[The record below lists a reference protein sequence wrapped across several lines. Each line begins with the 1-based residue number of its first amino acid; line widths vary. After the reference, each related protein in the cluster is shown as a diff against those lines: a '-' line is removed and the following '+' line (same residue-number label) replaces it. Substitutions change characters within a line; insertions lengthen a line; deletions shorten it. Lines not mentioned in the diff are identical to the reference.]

1 MTRVRLLRLLAATT
15 ATAILVGCLPANPG
29 GKAREDRDLPL
40 RVAITADIR
49 GTNPGV
55 TRDGN
60 TDTVLHHVVESLVA
74 YRDDL
79 TVAPL
84 LAQTV
89 TASSDNRVFRF
100 KLRQGLRFH
109 NGAPVT
115 SREVK
120 WSWERMLDRK
130 TGFRCRSWYDGSD
143 EAGFGAK
150 IVAIETPDP
159 LTVVFYLDRPNNAF
173 LDEMAS
179 LQCITAILHPASVG
193 PDGSWRRPIGT
204 GPYRISKWERGEYIE
219 LERFEHYRPRADD
232 RSGYAGRRVA
242 LAERIRFLI
251 IPEASAAE
259 SALKAGDIDIL
270 PRVPTYLATH
280 TKGLAGAVAQGSP
293 QLYLNVL
300 LIQTRDPLLSDPR
313 IRRAIAHAIDLK
325 QVAAITTFDAAK
337 PNPSMIPLASPF
349 HTPVHDRW
357 LRYDPAR
364 ARALLQ
370 AAGYRGQPISIQ
382 TTRKF
387 AAAFDNAVAIQA
399 MLTAVGIN
407 AQLEV
412 LDWGTQLDYYS
423 RGRFQLSAFGFSGR
437 AHPVLGYSTIIG
449 SKDINPAAQW
459 DNPTARALLRE
470 AAVAPDAQGQQLAF
484 DRLHELMQR
493 DVPVI
498 PLYNEPSVDLVA
510 PGIEGYRN
518 WPGGHPRLWGVSRR
532 RD

>member
-1 MTRVRLLRLLAATT
+1 MTQVRLSRLLV
-15 ATAILVGCLPANPG
+15 ATAIMALLTGCQSAKPG
-29 GKAREDRDLPL
+29 GKVQEDRNLPL

-49 GTNPGV
+49 GTDPGV

-60 TDTVLHHVVESLVA
+60 TDTVLHHIVESLVA
-74 YRDDL
+74 YRDNL

-100 KLRQGLRFH
+100 KLREGLRFH

-120 WSWERMLDRK
+120 WSWERMLDPK
-130 TGFRCRSWYDGSD
+130 TGFRCRSWFDGSD
-143 EAGFGAK
+143 KAGIGAK
-150 IVAIETPDP
+150 IVAIETPDR
-159 LTVVFYLDRPNNAF
+159 LTAVFYLDRPNNAF

-179 LQCITAILHPASVG
+179 LQCITAILHPASVR
-193 PDGSWRRPIGT
+193 PDGSWRQPIGT
-204 GPYRISKWERGEYIE
+204 GPYQISKWTRGEYIE
-219 LERFEHYRPRADD
+219 LERFGHYRPAADD

-270 PRVPTYLATH
+270 PRVPTYLATRS
-280 TKGLAGAVAQGSP
+280 KGLAGTVAKGSP
-293 QLYLNVL
+293 QLYLNAL
-300 LIQTRDPLLSDPR
+300 LIQTRDPLLSDSR
-313 IRRAIAHAIDLK
+313 IRLAIAHAIDLD
-325 QVAAITTFDAAK
+325 QVAAITTFDTAK
-337 PNPSMIPLASPF
+337 PNPSVIPLVSPF
-349 HTPVHDRW
+349 HTPVHDHW
-357 LRYDPAR
+357 LRYDPAQ
-364 ARALLQ
+364 ARALLKE
-370 AAGYRGQPISIQ
+370 AGYHGQVISIQ
-382 TTRKF
+382 TTRKMLG
-387 AAAFDNAVAIQA
+387 AFDIAVAIQA

-407 AQLEV
+407 ARLEV

-423 RGRFQLSAFGFSGR
+423 TGRFQLSVFGFSGR

-449 SKDINPAAQW
+449 SKDSNPTAQW

-470 AAVAPDAQGQQLAF
+470 AVVEPDTQGQQLVF

-493 DVPVI
+493 DVPII

-510 PGIEGYRN
+510 PGIKGYLN
-518 WPGGHPRLWGVSRR
+518 WPGGYPRLWGVSRR
-532 RD
+532 HD